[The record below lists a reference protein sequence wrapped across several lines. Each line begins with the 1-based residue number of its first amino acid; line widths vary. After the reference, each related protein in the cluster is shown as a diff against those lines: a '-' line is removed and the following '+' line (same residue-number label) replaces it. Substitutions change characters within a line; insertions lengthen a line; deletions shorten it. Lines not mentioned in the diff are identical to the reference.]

1 MSRDEVTIGNDLKP
15 SAVLSLSARALRV
28 TSILRC
34 AGQVLAGFLL
44 FVLPA
49 AGQDAI
55 PQIKAEANRLQ
66 QSLKDKPVS
75 IAWFPN
81 ANSVIDGNLKSVKE
95 AADAGRLYLS
105 LLQLEGVAQTLEGG
119 WTEEEKKAE
128 TAKNGFPGFETEW
141 KRVSLEVEALN
152 QKARGRNWA
161 EAPAAIRALSE
172 TAQAKAVPLLE
183 SGRGFATAQGPE
195 EGLAYLGQ
203 AQGEAQFAE
212 FCASLNLARKGTP
225 NALRSLLPDLQ
236 NLQNKTNSAFQPPR
250 SIEFQSTFI
259 ALNSALKLGEE
270 LDAERLYAGSLFQY
284 LVAVWQYG
292 LLDAVVPDPAR
303 QAELNRA
310 MAEMQKRLDTSGYDD
325 SIAQIVLERAEADI
339 RHADG
344 SAPSQDDWKS
354 AGVIVDRVL
363 PAYYA
368 AKQPPVAL
376 PRAPGKTIDLTLVRW
391 PYT

>member
-1 MSRDEVTIGNDLKP
+1 MFRGNAGTPIDIEP
-15 SAVLSLSARALRV
+15 SAVLSISRQPIRWTSAGRCFWRV
-28 TSILRC
+28 FACFLIL
-34 AGQVLAGFLL
+34 
-44 FVLPA
+44 VLPA
-49 AGQDAI
+49 AGQDAVS
-55 PQIKAEANRLQ
+55 QIKAEANRLQ

-75 IAWFPN
+75 IAWLPN
-81 ANSVIDGNLKSVKE
+81 ANSVIDGELKSVKE

-105 LLQLEGVAQTLEGG
+105 LLQLEGVDQTLEGE
-119 WTEEEKKAE
+119 WTAQEKKAA
-128 TAKNGFPGFETEW
+128 TAKSGFPGFETEW
-141 KRVSLEVEALN
+141 KRVSLDVEALN

-225 NALRSLLPDLQ
+225 NALRSMLPELE
-236 NLQNKTNSAFQPPR
+236 NLQDKTNAAFQPPR

-259 ALNSALKLGEE
+259 TLNSALKLGEE
-270 LDAERLYAGSLFQY
+270 LDAERFYAGALFQY

-292 LLDAVVPDPAR
+292 LLDAVPPDPAR
-303 QAELNRA
+303 QSELNRA
-310 MAEMQKRLDTSGYDD
+310 MAQMQKQLEGSGHDD
-325 SIAQIVLERAEADI
+325 SIAQIVLEHAESDV

-354 AGVIVDRVL
+354 ASVIVDQVL
-363 PAYYA
+363 PAYFA
-368 AKQPPVAL
+368 AKRPPATL
-376 PRAPGKTIDLTLVRW
+376 PRASGKAIDLTLVRW

>member
-1 MSRDEVTIGNDLKP
+1 MFRDEVTTLIDFIH
-15 SAVLSLSARALRV
+15 SAVLPIRARAIGR
-28 TSILRC
+28 TSIGRC
-34 AGQVLAGFLL
+34 LGQVFACCLIL
-44 FVLPA
+44 VLPA
-49 AGQDAI
+49 AGQDAVS
-55 PQIKAEANRLQ
+55 QIKAEANRLQ

-81 ANSVIDGNLKSVKE
+81 ANSVIDGELKSVKE
-95 AADAGRLYLS
+95 AADAGRVYLS
-105 LLQLEGVAQTLEGG
+105 LLQLEGVVQTLEGG
-119 WTEEEKKAE
+119 RTAEEKKAE
-128 TAKNGFPGFETEW
+128 TAKRGFPGFETEW
-141 KRVSLEVEALN
+141 KRVSLDVEALD

-195 EGLAYLGQ
+195 EGLNYLGQ

-212 FCASLNLARKGTP
+212 FCAALNLARKGTP
-225 NALRSLLPDLQ
+225 NALRSMLPELQ
-236 NLQNKTNSAFQPPR
+236 NLQDKTNVAFQPPR

-259 ALNSALKLGEE
+259 TLNSALKLGEE
-270 LDAERLYAGSLFQY
+270 LDAERLYAGALFQY

-292 LLDAVVPDPAR
+292 LLDAVTPDPAR

-310 MAEMQKRLDTSGYDD
+310 MAQMQKQLEASAYDD
-325 SIAQIVLERAEADI
+325 SIAQIVLERAEADV

-354 AGVIVDRVL
+354 ASVIVEQVL
-363 PAYYA
+363 PAYFA
-368 AKQPPVAL
+368 AKQPPAAL
-376 PRAPGKTIDLTLVRW
+376 PRASGKAFDLTLVRW